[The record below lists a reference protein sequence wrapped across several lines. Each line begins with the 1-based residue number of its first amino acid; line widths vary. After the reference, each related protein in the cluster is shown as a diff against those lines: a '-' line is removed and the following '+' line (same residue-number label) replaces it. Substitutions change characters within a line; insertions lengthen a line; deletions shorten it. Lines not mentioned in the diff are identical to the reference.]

1 MQKLM
6 VPIVRGLA
14 TLLPPLLTLIIAVWA
29 WRTLDQYIFSPLHVA
44 TVSIV
49 ARATA
54 DIHDDNL
61 LSTASETPAESTV
74 RYVPTSD
81 ERFVPESVVDYVRDN
96 SAVAKLP
103 RTAHD
108 IYCRYVELRWL
119 PRSWFVPTSVCV
131 LIGLLYV
138 AGSIGNRGLGRF
150 VRARVRHGID
160 RLPFVRQVYAVLI
173 QVTQHMLAQ
182 PPAAASR
189 VVAVQFPRKN
199 VWAVAYVVKEGL
211 AEVAHEA
218 SEPVLTV
225 FMDTSPVPMSGY
237 TIMVKKSESVPLN
250 MSLDEAFKF
259 VMSCGIIVP
268 PQQRVEKAAIEP
280 ISPKVPPL

>member
-1 MQKLM
+1 MQKFM

-44 TVSIV
+44 SVSLV
-49 ARATA
+49 ARVTA
-54 DIHDDNL
+54 DIHDDDL
-61 LSTASETPAESTV
+61 LSDPPEDSQAGDV

-81 ERFVPESVVDYVRDN
+81 ERFVPESVMSYVRDN
-96 SAVAKLP
+96 AAGAKVP

-108 IYCRYVELRWL
+108 IYFRYVELRWL
-119 PRSWFVPTSVCV
+119 PQRWFIPASVCA

-138 AGSIGNRGLGRF
+138 AGHFGNRGLGTF
-150 VRARVRHGID
+150 VRARVRRGIE
-160 RLPFVRQVYAVLI
+160 RLPFVRKVYAVLI

-182 PPAAASR
+182 PPPAASR

-211 AEVAHEA
+211 AEVANEA

-237 TIMVKKSESVPLN
+237 TIMVKKSETIPLN

-268 PQQRVEKAAIEP
+268 PQQRVENPA
-280 ISPKVPPL
+280 

>member
-1 MQKLM
+1 MFPKLM
-6 VPIVRGLA
+6 PPIVRGLA

-29 WRTLDQYIFSPLHVA
+29 WQTLDQYVFSPLHVA
-44 TVSIV
+44 SVSLV
-49 ARATA
+49 ARAIA
-54 DIHDDNL
+54 DTHDDNL
-61 LSTASETPAESTV
+61 LSPPQAIPPKDEI
-74 RYVPTSD
+74 RYVPTAD
-81 ERFVPESVVDYVRDN
+81 ERFVPENVMEYVREN
-96 SAVAKLP
+96 AAGEIMP
-103 RTAHD
+103 RTARD
-108 IYCRYVELRWL
+108 IYYRYVELRWL
-119 PRSWFVPTSVCV
+119 SRRWFVPSSVCV
-131 LIGLLYV
+131 LVGLLYV
-138 AGSIGNRGLGRF
+138 AGYFGNRGLGQF
-150 VRARVRHGID
+150 VRARVRRGID
-160 RLPFVRQVYAVLI
+160 RLPFIRQVYAVLI

-225 FMDTSPVPMSGY
+225 FMDTSPVPVSGY
-237 TIMVKKSESVPLN
+237 TIMVKKSETVPLN

-268 PQQRVEKAAIEP
+268 PQQRVDASTLAAKLP
-280 ISPKVPPL
+280 